1 MNFISIYDESLSTTQ
16 CNEIIEYFESSNRRE
31 IGKYSVGL
39 VDETIKDS
47 IDIRKEFSDDDKVT
61 NTLLLGI
68 VNGLS
73 RYKSEHPELESL
85 EAWGLS
91 NLFNLQKYNP
101 GGGYFL
107 SHCEQSAAT
116 FPSNLRMLVW
126 MIYLNTVTDGGETNF
141 PQHNFK
147 TEAKTG
153 RLVIWPAGWTHFHHG
168 IVSPTQTKY
177 IATGW
182 FNYSTDHDKNS

>member
-1 MNFISIYDESLSTTQ
+1 MNFISVYDKSLSATQ
-16 CNEIIEYFESSNRRE
+16 CNEIIEYFESSNQKQ
-31 IGKYSVGL
+31 IGKYNVGL
-39 VDETIKDS
+39 VDKTIKDS

-61 NTLLLGI
+61 NSLLLGI

-73 RYKSEHPELESL
+73 RYKSEQPELESL
-85 EAWGLS
+85 EAWSLD
-91 NLFNLQKYNP
+91 NCFNLQKYNP

-107 SHCEQSAAT
+107 SHCEQGSK
-116 FPSNLRMLVW
+116 FPSNIRMLVW

>member
-1 MNFISIYDESLSTTQ
+1 MNFISIYDESLSVTQ
-16 CNEIIEYFESSNRRE
+16 CNEIIEYFESSNE
-31 IGKYSVGL
+31 KQTGKYNDGL
-39 VDETIKDS
+39 FDKTIKDS
-47 IDIRKEFSDDDKVT
+47 IDVRKEFSDNDKVT
-61 NTLLLGI
+61 NNLLVGI
-68 VNGLS
+68 AKGLS
-73 RYKSEHPELESL
+73 KYKSEHPELENLDS
-85 EAWGLS
+85 WGLDQC
-91 NLFNLQKYNP
+91 FNLQKYNP

-107 SHCEQSAAT
+107 SHCEQPSAK
-116 FPSNLRMLVW
+116 FPTGLRVMVW

-141 PQHNFK
+141 PQYNFK
-147 TEAKTG
+147 TKAKTG